1 MKNLIN
7 KTILIMELI
16 YDYWKGKPSEVNT
29 SLKRSISQYTRYYS
43 NVKIGITCRPKD
55 RLRQH
60 NKMNLDWEKMII
72 KYETSSINFINKIE
86 KDHIDYQWEFVTNL
100 RAGGGGPNG
109 KTGPFFLYVL
119 LKK

>member
-1 MKNLIN
+1 
-7 KTILIMELI
+7 MELI
-16 YDYWKGKPSEVNT
+16 YDYWKGKPSEINT

-60 NKMNLDWEKMII
+60 HKMNLKCEKMVI
-72 KYETSSINFINKIE
+72 KYETSSVNFINKME
-86 KDHIDYQWEFVTNL
+86 KEHIDYQREYVTNQ
-100 RAGGGGPNG
+100 RSGGGPNG
-109 KTGPFFLYVL
+109 KKGPFFLYVL